1 MNNTEAIRNLSK
13 NICDLRCE
21 RNLSAEQ
28 LAQCLNV
35 SPEMLETLEKGVLP
49 EKLTV
54 ENLVR
59 LEKEFGISLK
69 DLFL

>member
-1 MNNTEAIRNLSK
+1 MRFLRIADFYKDTL
-13 NICDLRCE
+13 NIQNE
-21 RNLSAEQ
+21 QTAEH
-28 LAQCLNV
+28 LAEI
-35 SPEMLETLEKGVLP
+35 SRLETLEKGVLP